1 MMNKIFDIL
10 GLVSRILLIIILSA
24 TSLLSIGTAYIM
36 FAPDELPK
44 PFRLLYDFGPLP
56 TPIPEVEA
64 THEVEYKPG
73 EGIIVTTGTKIIN
86 MAGTNGN
93 KYIRVAIS
101 LEFAPHNAEY
111 TKLAAEAKSEYLA
124 EFNAEITAKQP
135 IIDDTI
141 ITTISVK
148 TFDSLYTAD
157 GKEKLRNELLEKF
170 AERMHEEKVL
180 AVYFTEFVIN

>member
-1 MMNKIFDIL
+1 MNKIFDIL
-10 GLVSRILLIIILSA
+10 GLVSRILLIIILTA

-56 TPIPEVEA
+56 TPVVEVEV
-64 THEVEYKPG
+64 TPEVEYKPG

-101 LEFAPHNAEY
+101 LEFVPPDAGYA
-111 TKLAAEAKSEYLA
+111 KMAAEAKTAYLA
-124 EFNAEITAKQP
+124 EFNAEIAAKQP
-135 IIDDTI
+135 VIDDTI
-141 ITTISVK
+141 ITTISLK
-148 TFDSLYTAD
+148 TFDNLYTAD
-157 GKEKLRNELLEKF
+157 GKEKLRNELLEKLS
-170 AERMHEEKVL
+170 EKMHGEEVL